1 MAASIQRPRGS
12 VSSCKAMNSTEIP
25 LFPLR
30 TVLFPGGNLP
40 LRIFEQRYLSMI
52 RECAINDSGFG
63 VCLIKEGE
71 EAIAPVKPVQI
82 GTLARIIDW
91 FTLEDG
97 LLAVS
102 TVGTLRFITD
112 GLFIGQVRWLPEPA
126 SCPVPESH
134 SVLSGVLGRFMEK
147 VGTEYP
153 EYTPAHL
160 QDAVW
165 VGYRL
170 TELLP
175 LPVLSWSSSRNNRR
189 FPCSSFWSSTFRTS
203 RMGRISGAPRGTDLQ

>member
-1 MAASIQRPRGS
+1 M
-12 VSSCKAMNSTEIP
+12 TEIP

-30 TVLFPGGNLP
+30 TVLLPGGNLP

-52 RECAINDSGFG
+52 RECASQDTGFG
-63 VCLIKEGE
+63 VCLIQEGE
-71 EAIAPVKPVQI
+71 EAIAPVKPARI
-82 GTLARIIDW
+82 GTLARIVDW

-97 LLAVS
+97 LLGVS
-102 TVGTLRFITD
+102 TVGTARFLTEHTRKQED
-112 GLFIGQVRWLPEPA
+112 GLFIGQVSWLPEP
-126 SCPVPESH
+126 SPCPVPVAH

-147 VGTEYP
+147 VGDDYP
-153 EYTPAHL
+153 EYRPDLL

-175 LPVLSWSSSRNNRR
+175 LPTIEKQHLLELSDPVARLQTLVEILPR
-189 FPCSSFWSSTFRTS
+189 FQT
-203 RMGRISGAPRGTDLQ
+203 A